1 MTSKKT
7 TLFFKTGMLAAMLMA
22 WPAASAPT
30 IGDAPYG
37 QAHTTDRST
46 RLPRDVQPLMD
57 YWMRDTWMTLGPD
70 GYYYMTGTTA
80 DPARMFPGQTHCWD
94 WNDGIYLFRSKDMK
108 EWTPM
113 GRVWSLDDNGTWQ
126 REAKVFGEDERYPK
140 RSLNGDVMDNRFR
153 AVWAPELHYLK
164 SQGFRHIEKKAL
176 NGRIYYLH
184 AEPYEYCVGNVYA
197 IEKEDDVVVYD
208 KIDDTLRID
217 VFDASVFAVTRML
230 IHSGRA
236 ADAERWFNSDK
247 KEA

>member
-37 QAHTTDRST
+37 QARTADRHT
-46 RLPRDVQPLMD
+46 RLPLATEPVMD

-80 DPARMFPGQTHCWD
+80 DPTRVFPGQTHCWD
-94 WNDGIYLFRSKDMK
+94 WNDGIYVFRSKDMK
-108 EWTPM
+108 EWTPL

-126 REAKVFGEDERYPK
+126 CEAKVFGEDERYPK

-164 SQGFRHIEKKAL
+164 SQK
-176 NGRIYYLH
+176 
-184 AEPYEYCVGNVYA
+184 C
-197 IEKEDDVVVYD
+197 
-208 KIDDTLRID
+208 
-217 VFDASVFAVTRML
+217 
-230 IHSGRA
+230 
-236 ADAERWFNSDK
+236 WFIVACMNNSK
-247 KEA
+247 TGGKGSFVPTSSQI